1 MEIISSKRE
10 QKLIKSKIEKQQRK
24 SMKQSVCSLEISI
37 KLTNLARLTKKKQ
50 RRHELK
56 ISGMK
61 PDITTDSAGIK
72 E

>member
-37 KLTNLARLTKKKQ
+37 KLTNLARPTKKKQ

-56 ISGMK
+56 ILGMT